1 DYKQEQCFLSSLP
14 VLSIDA
20 DIERKSRRN
29 VLTDSL
35 AASFPFSSFE
45 IYDEGGI
52 FLGLN
57 KYNRSVAILDIFDS
71 DKYANTNGCI
81 YGTTGA
87 GKTFLLQNMAL
98 RFRMQGTQVFIIAPV
113 KGHEYIDAC
122 EAIGG
127 KYIKIAPSSKD
138 CINIMEIRKTSI
150 STDYEIKKDTRND
163 SILAEKM
170 QSLMIFFSLIK
181 NDIKQDEL
189 NLLDR
194 KGKYDERLSD
204 YVGLRE
210 DCGLNKHII
219 VYGATGAGKSRGFVK
234 PYILK
239 MVQMMKSGQKPQSM
253 IIVDPKAELFEQY
266 SQYLSENG
274 YEVKALNLLDME
286 NSDGWNCIGETEGDV
301 DMVQSVAEIIIR
313 NTSDAEKA
321 DFWDK
326 AEQNLLIA
334 LILYVQSMKDPITN
348 ELLPLHERSLGTI
361 YKILSSESAKSLDV
375 KFQRLPLD
383 HPARGPYGIFKQA
396 ASNLWG
402 NVFIGL
408 GSRMSVFQN
417 SLVDK
422 ITKYHDIDLELPGKK
437 PCAYFCIISAQDTA
451 YEFLSS
457 LFFSMLF
464 KKLSDYARKHGDE
477 RGRLPVEVNFMMD
490 EFCNVGKLLDFK
502 KTISVVRGYGINCQ
516 IIVQSIAQLSDR
528 YPIKE
533 WEEIVGNCDTQLV
546 LGCNDMMTSDYISKR
561 CGSVTIS
568 LANSMTPQTPLFSP
582 VSREITGYRVTK
594 SNNTRPL
601 MYPEEILQM
610 DNKECLLLIRGQKPL
625 KAYKV
630 IPDELSSYKELKY
643 TRVTDYLPKWRQQ
656 EETTT
661 ADKAE
666 KKQTEAENYQTNL
679 FNETNSEG
687 NTVSTSENEKREE
700 IQTEATPSIDI
711 DGIDSTVHERTT
723 NGENEETTAEDI
735 IND

>member
-1 DYKQEQCFLSSLP
+1 MKQKL
-14 VLSIDA
+14 
-20 DIERKSRRN
+20 
-29 VLTDSL
+29 L
-35 AASFPFSSFE
+35 AYE
-45 IYDEGGI
+45 KI
-52 FLGLN
+52 
-57 KYNRSVAILDIFDS
+57 NRW
-71 DKYANTNGCI
+71 
-81 YGTTGA
+81 
-87 GKTFLLQNMAL
+87 
-98 RFRMQGTQVFIIAPV
+98 
-113 KGHEYIDAC
+113 
-122 EAIGG
+122 
-127 KYIKIAPSSKD
+127 YIKIKEHFWYYFICVMIAIYLYGLAINSFIGAMKNFTQGTLDKTLSFNPIRCFAAVFTPQGLGVLFFILIMYFLIAGKWIYLITGVKITKD
-138 CINIMEIRKTSI
+138 ERNFFVSNEGTHGTSGWMN
-150 STDYEIKKDTRND
+150 KKERDKILLSGTAD
-163 SILAEKM
+163 SLPCPILCK
-170 QSLMIFFSLIK
+170 IK
-181 NDIKQDEL
+181 NGI
-189 NLLDR
+189 
-194 KGKYDERLSD
+194 YDDDKFAE
-204 YVGLRE
+204 YVGLKS
-210 DCGLNKHII
+210 DAGLNKHII
-219 VYGATGAGKSRGFVK
+219 VYGATGSGKSRGFVK
-234 PYILK
+234 PFIQK
-239 MVQMMKSGQKPQSM
+239 TVQMKVSGTSKQSM

-266 SQYLSENG
+266 SEYLRNNG
-274 YEVKALNLLDME
+274 YVVKALNLLDME

-313 NTSDAEKA
+313 NTSEEGQKA

-361 YKILSSESAKSLDV
+361 YKILSSESAKSLDM

-408 GSRMSVFQN
+408 GSRMNVFQN
-417 SLVDK
+417 KLVDK
-422 ITKYHDIDLELPGKK
+422 ITKYHNIDLELPGKQ

-477 RGRLPVEVNFMMD
+477 RGRLPVEVNFIMD

-516 IIVQSIAQLSDR
+516 IVVQSIAQLSDR

-546 LGCNDMMTSDYISKR
+546 LGCNDMMTSEYISKR
-561 CGSVTIS
+561 CGAVTIQ
-568 LANSMTPQTPLFSP
+568 LTNSMAPQTPLFSP
-582 VSREITGYRVTK
+582 ITREVTGYRTTK

-630 IPDELSSYKELKY
+630 IPDEMSSYKELKY
-643 TRVTDYLPKWRQQ
+643 TRVADYIPEWHETDKENEKKNTYKGYQQ
-656 EETTT
+656 TFEDMNSSSEENKNNVKEQSEKYESVTPNFGSGIKTEEKVKGDEREIRIEMDYSNAVLHDESKITQTT
-661 ADKAE
+661 ADDI
-666 KKQTEAENYQTNL
+666 L
-679 FNETNSEG
+679 NE
-687 NTVSTSENEKREE
+687 
-700 IQTEATPSIDI
+700 
-711 DGIDSTVHERTT
+711 
-723 NGENEETTAEDI
+723 
-735 IND
+735 